1 MVNIGNKVQRL
12 VNVKKDI
19 DGMETFVKI
28 GKLVLEEEYTIQHF
42 SNVFVKMDIFGMV
55 ILAQ

>member
-19 DGMETFVKI
+19 DGMEIFVKV
-28 GKLVLEEEYTIQHF
+28 GKLVLEEEYTI
-42 SNVFVKMDIFGMV
+42 
-55 ILAQ
+55 